1 MDILQDVL
9 MINKTAFK
17 KTIKSL
23 KKNWMII
30 FTGLIYV
37 SLNLIMMVVLSTFFK
52 GILYIL
58 AGFIMAIVSSALI
71 SNYLYLLSN
80 VIRYD
85 KINKNDFKDGFTQ
98 YLRKIYGVF
107 FIAWIGSILLSM
119 LGGAFGSNGPMINS
133 IVSIVILVALNPL
146 PETIYQKYYSSGE
159 SIQYTF
165 EFMKENWIN
174 WFLPNVILSYLLYL
188 VTGKLIL
195 DVFTTHLNFNF
206 NFSLKAIIVYLLG
219 QTIFS
224 FMMIYRGH
232 LYKIL
237 STSTRRKRMYMN
249 KFYD

>member
-1 MDILQDVL
+1 MDILKDIF
-9 MINKTAFK
+9 MINKTALK

-37 SLNLIMMVVLSTFFK
+37 SLNLVMMVIINTFFR
-52 GILYIL
+52 GILFVL

-80 VIRYD
+80 VIRYN
-85 KINKNDFKDGFTQ
+85 KITTNDFKDGFTQ
-98 YLRKIYGVF
+98 YLRKIYGIF
-107 FIAWIGSILLSM
+107 FIAWIGNIILTM
-119 LGGAFGSNGPMINS
+119 LGGMFGSNGAMVSS

-146 PETIYQKYYSSGE
+146 PETIYQKYYSPGE

-165 EFMKENWIN
+165 EFMKENWVN
-174 WFLPNVILSYLLYL
+174 WFLPNLILSYLLYV
-188 VTGKLIL
+188 VTGRLIL
-195 DVFTTHLNFNF
+195 DLFTTHLGFNYSFNF
-206 NFSLKAIIVYLLG
+206 KSIIIYLLG